1 MPNQYELRRQRKES
15 WVPGEAI
22 AVVQRRHR
30 LGPLVIEAD
39 RVQCQTR
46 AALSLGLAPAPGQS
60 SQGEFFHGI

>member
-1 MPNQYELRRQRKES
+1 MPNKYELRRQGKES

-39 RVQCQTR
+39 RVQCQTC
-46 AALSLGLAPAPGQS
+46 AVLSLGACTGPRPVLTG
-60 SQGEFFHGI
+60 